1 MPGNSRSPYDPPR
14 RFARLNSAR
23 ASMTL
28 DKPVAMRLTAIT
40 YAAEHVN
47 LYEFRPVSGVSVPRF
62 TAGAHVDLHLPNG
75 LVRQYS
81 IANAQDQD
89 DRYVLGVK
97 RETAGR
103 GGSRFMHDEL
113 RVGTVLEVGGPRNNF
128 PLVEAAAHSMLIAG
142 GIGVTPIVSMVARL
156 RSLARSW
163 ELHYAVRRR
172 SEAAFLDGLLA
183 GDGHVRLHVDE
194 EEGDVLNVARIVG
207 AAPEEAHLYCCGP
220 TPMLD
225 AFTVAVASRPV
236 ERVHVE
242 HFSSTIARAVESGF
256 VVELARSKLRIAI
269 PPGQTI
275 LEALRARG
283 LDVQSSC
290 EQGICGSCETR
301 VLAGEPDHRDLLLS
315 DEEKAANEVMM
326 ICCSGSRSPVLVL
339 DL

>member
-1 MPGNSRSPYDPPR
+1 
-14 RFARLNSAR
+14 
-23 ASMTL
+23 MTL
-28 DKPVAMRLTAIT
+28 GTAANSKTVAMRLTAIT
-40 YAAEHVN
+40 YAAEHVH
-47 LYEFRPVSGVSVPRF
+47 LYEFRPVSGASVPRF

-81 IANAQDQD
+81 ITNAQDQR

-97 RETAGR
+97 REAAGR

-128 PLVEAAAHSMLIAG
+128 SLVEAAAHSVLIAG

-156 RSLARSW
+156 RSLARPW
-163 ELHYAVRRR
+163 ELHYAVRQR
-172 SEAAFLDGLLA
+172 SEAAFLDELLA

-194 EEGDVLNVARIVG
+194 EQGDVLDVARIVG

-225 AFTVAVASRPV
+225 AFTAAAASRPV
-236 ERVHVE
+236 ERVHLE

-256 VVELARSKLRIAI
+256 IVELARSKLRIVI

>member
-1 MPGNSRSPYDPPR
+1 
-14 RFARLNSAR
+14 
-23 ASMTL
+23 MTP
-28 DKPVAMRLTAIT
+28 DKPAAMRLTAIT
-40 YAAEHVN
+40 YAAEQVH
-47 LYEFRPVSGVSVPRF
+47 LYEFRPVSGTSVPRF
-62 TAGAHVDLHLPNG
+62 TAGAHVDLHLSNG

-81 IANAQDQD
+81 IANAQEERH
-89 DRYVLGVK
+89 RYVLGVK
-97 RETAGR
+97 RDATGR

-113 RVGTVLEVGGPRNNF
+113 RVGAVVEVGGPRNNF
-128 PLVEAAAHSMLIAG
+128 PLVETAAYSVLIAG

-156 RSLARSW
+156 RSLARPW

-172 SEAAFLDGLLA
+172 SEAAFLDRLLA

-194 EEGDVLNVARIVG
+194 EEGGVLDVARIVG
-207 AAPEEAHLYCCGP
+207 AAPDEAHLYCCGP
-220 TPMLD
+220 APMLE
-225 AFTVAVASRPV
+225 AFTAAAASWPAG
-236 ERVHVE
+236 RVHLE
-242 HFSSTIARAVESGF
+242 YFSSTIAPAVESGF
-256 VVELARSKLRIAI
+256 IVELARSKLRVEIL
-269 PPGQTI
+269 PGQTI
-275 LEALRARG
+275 LEMLRARG

>member
-1 MPGNSRSPYDPPR
+1 
-14 RFARLNSAR
+14 
-23 ASMTL
+23 
-28 DKPVAMRLTAIT
+28 
-40 YAAEHVN
+40 
-47 LYEFRPVSGVSVPRF
+47 
-62 TAGAHVDLHLPNG
+62 
-75 LVRQYS
+75 
-81 IANAQDQD
+81 
-89 DRYVLGVK
+89 
-97 RETAGR
+97 
-103 GGSRFMHDEL
+103 
-113 RVGTVLEVGGPRNNF
+113 
-128 PLVEAAAHSMLIAG
+128 MLIAG

-194 EEGDVLNVARIVG
+194 EEGDVLDMARIVG

-225 AFTVAVASRPV
+225 AFTAAAASRPV

>member
-1 MPGNSRSPYDPPR
+1 
-14 RFARLNSAR
+14 
-23 ASMTL
+23 MTL
-28 DKPVAMRLTAIT
+28 GTAADSKTVAMRLAAIT
-40 YAAEHVN
+40 CAAEQVN
-47 LYEFRPVSGVSVPRF
+47 LYEFRPVSGTPVSRF

-81 IANAQDQD
+81 IMNGEEEG
-89 DRYVLGVK
+89 DRYRLGVK
-97 RETAGR
+97 REAAGR

-113 RVGTVLEVGGPRNNF
+113 RVGTVLEVGPPRNNF
-128 PLVEAAAHSMLIAG
+128 PLVETAAHSVLIAG
-142 GIGVTPIVSMVARL
+142 GIGVTPIVAMIARL
-156 RSLARSW
+156 RSLGRSW

-172 SEAAFLDGLLA
+172 SEAAFLDELRGR
-183 GDGHVRLHVDE
+183 GGPVHLHVDE
-194 EEGDVLNVARIVG
+194 EQGGVLDLARLIG
-207 AAPEEAHLYCCGP
+207 TAAEETHLYCCGP

-225 AFTVAVASRPV
+225 AFTAAASSWPSA
-236 ERVHVE
+236 RVHLE
-242 HFSSTIARAVESGF
+242 HFSAAQPPAVESGF
-256 VVELARSKLRIAI
+256 VVELARSKLRVSI

-275 LEALRARG
+275 LEVLRARG
-283 LDVQSSC
+283 VAVQASC